1 MKAVRKQNKYEHRV
15 SKFSF
20 KKNPRDLPIKSFT
33 LTLWQHSAVVT
44 LHFHLIRCV
53 FLSWLLYLINKDLTF
68 LFSTELSPST
78 TLVDLLSTKDK
89 GQSSRVLNVEMA

>member
-1 MKAVRKQNKYEHRV
+1 MNI
-15 SKFSF
+15 KFQSSVL

-33 LTLWQHSAVVT
+33 LTLWQHSAVVA
-44 LHFHLIRCV
+44 LCRGHFAFHLIRCV

>member
-33 LTLWQHSAVVT
+33 LTLWQHSAMVA
-44 LHFHLIRCV
+44 LCRGHFAFSFNKVCVSVLALISHQQRFDLFV
-53 FLSWLLYLINKDLTF
+53 FHRTIT
-68 LFSTELSPST
+68 
-78 TLVDLLSTKDK
+78 
-89 GQSSRVLNVEMA
+89 